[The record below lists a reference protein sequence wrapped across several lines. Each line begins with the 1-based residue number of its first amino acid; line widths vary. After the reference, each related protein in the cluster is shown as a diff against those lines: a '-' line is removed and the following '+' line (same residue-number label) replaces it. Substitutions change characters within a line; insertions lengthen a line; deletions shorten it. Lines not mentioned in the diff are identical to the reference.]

1 MGQLVVIISPK
12 AYDCTPTAIVLPDW
26 AIGVTVA
33 GSVALAGGA
42 VGIGLGI
49 RKHLLNKEMKKI

>member
-1 MGQLVVIISPK
+1 VIISPK